1 MGHVFA
7 DQNRANN
14 EFNYDE
20 EGLNS
25 QDADFTGEEEL
36 RGPEEKETSDW
47 EAREDHKSNEL
58 WEGGLNIAL
67 VAVENATEF
76 EGKPEDNGNK
86 R

>member
-36 RGPEEKETSDW
+36 RGPEEKETSD
-47 EAREDHKSNEL
+47 
-58 WEGGLNIAL
+58 
-67 VAVENATEF
+67 
-76 EGKPEDNGNK
+76 
-86 R
+86 

>member
-1 MGHVFA
+1 MIQLEIFVEHGLPSQEENSRRMGHVFA

-36 RGPEEKETSDW
+36 RGPEEKETSD
-47 EAREDHKSNEL
+47 
-58 WEGGLNIAL
+58 
-67 VAVENATEF
+67 
-76 EGKPEDNGNK
+76 
-86 R
+86 